1 MASDS
6 RTTLQTT
13 VFSQAV
19 GVEKPDRRIF
29 AAAEK
34 ALPGH
39 RYVMVGDSLTND
51 VAGAQGAGWTGIWL
65 NRDHATHADEIEPE
79 LTVTSL
85 DQLVP
90 WIATIR

>member
-1 MASDS
+1 
-6 RTTLQTT
+6 
-13 VFSQAV
+13 
-19 GVEKPDRRIF
+19 
-29 AAAEK
+29 
-34 ALPGH
+34 
-39 RYVMVGDSLTND
+39 MVGDSLTND